1 MPATELQT
9 QRPSLAARFYSQPY
23 LLLILTTLGWG
34 GNAVASRMAV
44 GQISP
49 MTLTSAR
56 WGLVLVLL
64 LVSFRRQIAGALPAL
79 KRQWIAVALMGASG
93 FTVFN
98 ALNYVAAHYTS
109 AVNLSITQGTVPLL
123 VLLGGLVAH
132 RAPVRGRQLAGAA
145 LALVGVAM
153 VASGGSLESLARLR
167 FNIGDLMMFSAC
179 VIYAGYTVAL
189 RDRGNGAG
197 AGQVP
202 FFFGMAIAAFLTSL
216 PLVAIEARTGGFM
229 VPTAKGLGVLVF
241 IALAPS
247 FMSALFFMRAVA
259 LIGPGRAGLF
269 FNLVPV
275 FGALLAV
282 LVLGEPLGLHQVV
295 ALALVLGG
303 IAVAERKSRAKVA
316 AAA

>member
-1 MPATELQT
+1 MPADGSQT
-9 QRPSLAARFYSQPY
+9 QGRALFARLYDQPY

-34 GNAVASRMAV
+34 ANSVASRMAV

-64 LVSFRRQIAGALPAL
+64 LVSFRRKIGEALPL
-79 KRQWIAVALMGASG
+79 VRRQWVAVLLMGACG
-93 FTVFN
+93 FTLFN

-123 VLLGGLVAH
+123 VLLGGLLAH
-132 RAPVRGRQLAGAA
+132 RAPIKGRQLAGAA
-145 LALVGVAM
+145 LALAGVAM
-153 VASGGSLESLARLR
+153 VASGGSLDALMRLR
-167 FNIGDLMMFSAC
+167 FNVGDVMMFTAAA
-179 VIYAGYTVAL
+179 VYAGYTVAL
-189 RDRGNGAG
+189 RDRGDGGGAG
-197 AGQVP
+197 PIP
-202 FFFGMAIAAFLTSL
+202 FFFGMAVAAFLTSL
-216 PLVAIEARTGGFM
+216 PLVAIEAATGGLQA
-229 VPTAKGLGVLVF
+229 PTPKGLAILVF

-259 LIGPGRAGLF
+259 LIGPARAGLF

-303 IAVAERKSRAKVA
+303 IAVAERRGRVPAIA
-316 AAA
+316 

>member
-1 MPATELQT
+1 MPADGSQT
-9 QRPSLAARFYSQPY
+9 SHASLAARFYSQPY

-56 WGLVLVLL
+56 WGIVLL
-64 LVSFRRQIAGALPAL
+64 LLLIAFHRQIGAAWPQL
-79 KRQWIAVALMGASG
+79 KRQWIAVLLMGASG
-93 FTVFN
+93 FTLFN

-132 RAPVRGRQLAGAA
+132 RTPVKGRQLAGAA

-153 VASGGSLESLARLR
+153 VASGGSLDALMRLR
-167 FNIGDLMMFSAC
+167 FNIGDVMMFSAA

-189 RDRGNGAG
+189 RDRGNGGG

-202 FFFGMAIAAFLTSL
+202 FFFGMAVAAFATSL
-216 PLVAIEARTGGFM
+216 PLVAIEVATGGFHL
-229 VPTAKGLGVLVF
+229 PTAKGLLILTF

-259 LIGPGRAGLF
+259 LVGPARAGLF

-282 LVLGEPLGLHQVV
+282 LILGEPLGLYQIA
-295 ALALVLGG
+295 ALVLVLGG
-303 IAVAERKSRAKVA
+303 IAVAERRSRTKA
-316 AAA
+316 ALA

>member
-1 MPATELQT
+1 MPADGSQM
-9 QRPSLAARFYSQPY
+9 QRPSLARRFWCSPY

-56 WGLVLVLL
+56 WGLVLLLL
-64 LVSFRRQIAGALPAL
+64 LVTFHRQIAAALPAL
-79 KRQWIAVALMGASG
+79 RRQWVAVLLMGASG
-93 FTVFN
+93 FTLFN

-132 RAPVRGRQLAGAA
+132 RAPVKGRQLAGAA
-145 LALVGVAM
+145 VALVGVAM
-153 VASGGSLESLARLR
+153 VASGGQLDALMRLR
-167 FNIGDLMMFSAC
+167 FNVGDVMMFAAA

-189 RDRGNGAG
+189 RDRGNGGG
-197 AGQVP
+197 AGQLP
-202 FFFGMAIAAFLTSL
+202 FFFGMAVAAFVTSL
-216 PLVAIEARTGGFM
+216 PLVAIETAMGGFHM
-229 VPTAKGLGVLVF
+229 PTAKGLAILTF

-259 LIGPGRAGLF
+259 LIGPARAGLF

-282 LVLGEPLGLHQVV
+282 LILGEPLGLHQVI

-303 IAVAERKSRAKVA
+303 IVVAERRTKAPA
-316 AAA
+316 LA

>member
-1 MPATELQT
+1 MAADGSHTHH
-9 QRPSLAARFYSQPY
+9 PSLLRQFYSRPY
-23 LLLILTTLGWG
+23 LLLVLTTLGWG
-34 GNAVASRMAV
+34 ANAVASRMAV

-56 WGLVLVLL
+56 WGLVLLL
-64 LVSFRRQIAGALPAL
+64 LLAGFRRQIGSALPAL
-79 KRQWIAVALMGASG
+79 KRRWVAVVLMGASG

-123 VLLGGLVAH
+123 VLLGGLIVH
-132 RAPVRGRQLAGAA
+132 RTPVKGRQLAGAA
-145 LALVGVAM
+145 LALIGVAM
-153 VASGGSLESLARLR
+153 VASGGSLEALMRLR
-167 FNIGDLMMFSAC
+167 FNIGDVMMFTAA

-189 RDRGNGAG
+189 RDRGDGGG

-202 FFFGMAIAAFLTSL
+202 FFFGMAVAAFFTSL
-216 PLVAIEARTGGFM
+216 PLVAAEAATGGFH
-229 VPTAKGLGVLVF
+229 VPTGRGLAILIF

-259 LIGPGRAGLF
+259 LIGPARAGLF

-282 LVLGEPLGLHQVV
+282 LVLGEPFGVHQAI
-295 ALALVLGG
+295 ALAMVLGG
-303 IAVAERKSRAKVA
+303 IAVAERRAPAKGA
-316 AAA
+316 ATA

>member
-1 MPATELQT
+1 MPADGSQMP
-9 QRPSLAARFYSQPY
+9 QRSLAARFYDQPY

-56 WGLVLVLL
+56 WGVVLVLL
-64 LVSFRRQIAGALPAL
+64 LATFHRQIAGALPL
-79 KRQWIAVALMGASG
+79 LRRQWIAVLLMGASG

-109 AVNLSITQGTVPLL
+109 AVNLSITQGTVPML

-132 RAPVRGRQLAGAA
+132 RAPVKGRQLAGAA
-145 LALVGVAM
+145 VALIGVAM
-153 VASGGSLESLARLR
+153 VASGGQIDALLRLR
-167 FNIGDLMMFSAC
+167 FNIGDVMMFTAA
-179 VIYAGYTVAL
+179 VVYAGYTVAL
-189 RDRGNGAG
+189 RDRGGGGG

-202 FFFGMAIAAFLTSL
+202 FFFGLAVAAFLTSL
-216 PLVAIEARTGGFM
+216 PLVAIEAATGGFHA
-229 VPTAKGLGVLVF
+229 PTAKGLAILTF

-259 LIGPGRAGLF
+259 LIGPARAGLF

-295 ALALVLGG
+295 ALMLVLGG
-303 IAVAERKSRAKVA
+303 IAIAERKTAARVA
-316 AAA
+316 AA

>member
-1 MPATELQT
+1 MPADGSQT
-9 QRPSLAARFYSQPY
+9 PHPSLFARFYAQPY

-56 WGLVLVLL
+56 WGLVLLL
-64 LVSFRRQIAGALPAL
+64 LLIGFHRQIGAAWPQLR
-79 KRQWIAVALMGASG
+79 RQWIAVVLMGASG
-93 FTVFN
+93 FTIFN

-123 VLLGGLVAH
+123 VLLGGLIVH
-132 RAPVRGRQLAGAA
+132 KAPVRGRQFAGAA
-145 LALVGVAM
+145 LALMGVAM
-153 VASGGSLESLARLR
+153 VASGGSFDALMRLR
-167 FNIGDLMMFSAC
+167 FNIGDVMMFTAA

-189 RDRGNGAG
+189 RDRGNGGG

-202 FFFGMAIAAFLTSL
+202 FFFGMAVAAFLTSL
-216 PLVAIEARTGGFM
+216 PLVAIEVATGGFHP
-229 VPTAKGLGVLVF
+229 PTLKGLLILTF

-259 LIGPGRAGLF
+259 LVGPARAGLF

-282 LVLGEPLGLHQVV
+282 LILGEPLGLHQVV
-295 ALALVLGG
+295 ALGLVLGG
-303 IAVAERKSRAKVA
+303 IAVAERRSRSQALA
-316 AAA
+316 

>member
-1 MPATELQT
+1 MPADGSQIEHA
-9 QRPSLAARFYSQPY
+9 SLARRLWSSPY

-34 GNAVASRMAV
+34 GNVVAARLAV

-56 WGLVLVLL
+56 WGLVLLLL
-64 LVSFRRQIAGALPAL
+64 LVSFHRQIGAALPAL
-79 KRQWIAVALMGASG
+79 RRQWIAVTLMGASG

-109 AVNLSITQGTVPLL
+109 AVNLAITQGTVPLL

-132 RAPVRGRQLAGAA
+132 RAPVKPRQLGGAA
-145 LALVGVAM
+145 LALVGVAI
-153 VASGGSLESLARLR
+153 VASGGSLHALAGLR
-167 FNIGDLMMFSAC
+167 FNIGDLMMFAAA

-189 RDRGNGAG
+189 RDRGNGGG
-197 AGQVP
+197 AGQIP
-202 FFFGMAIAAFLTSL
+202 FFFGMAVAAFLTSL
-216 PLVAIEARTGGFM
+216 PLVAIEAAAGGLHMPTG
-229 VPTAKGLGVLVF
+229 KGLGVLTYV
-241 IALAPS
+241 ALAPS
-247 FMSALFFMRAVA
+247 FMSALFFMRAVH
-259 LIGPGRAGLF
+259 LIGPARAGLF

-282 LVLGEPLGLHQVV
+282 LILGEPLGLHQVA

-303 IAVAERKSRAKVA
+303 IAVAERKGRA
-316 AAA
+316 AARAAA

>member
-1 MPATELQT
+1 MAAADGSQAH
-9 QRPSLAARFYSQPY
+9 QPSLAARFYAQPY

-34 GNAVASRMAV
+34 ANAVASRMAV
-44 GQISP
+44 GQITP

-64 LVSFRRQIAGALPAL
+64 LAGFHRQIGRALPAL
-79 KRQWIAVALMGASG
+79 RRQWAPVVLMGASG
-93 FTVFN
+93 FTIFN

-132 RAPVRGRQLAGAA
+132 RTPVRGRQLAGAA

-153 VASGGSLESLARLR
+153 VASGGSLEALMRLR
-167 FNIGDLMMFSAC
+167 FNIGDVMMFTAA

-189 RDRGNGAG
+189 RDRGDGGG

-202 FFFGMAIAAFLTSL
+202 FFFGMAVAAFITSV
-216 PLVAIEARTGGFM
+216 PLVAGEALTGGFHM
-229 VPTAKGLGVLVF
+229 PTGKGLAILVF
-241 IALAPS
+241 IALVPS

-259 LIGPGRAGLF
+259 LIGPARAGLF

-282 LVLGEPLGLHQVV
+282 LVLGEPFGLHQGV

-303 IAVAERKSRAKVA
+303 IAVAERRSKAPA
-316 AAA
+316 L

>member
-1 MPATELQT
+1 MPADGSQT
-9 QRPSLAARFYSQPY
+9 PQRSLAARLYDQPY

-56 WGLVLVLL
+56 WGLVLLLL

-79 KRQWIAVALMGASG
+79 RRQWVVVLLMGGSG
-93 FTVFN
+93 FTLFN

-123 VLLGGLVAH
+123 VLLGGLAVH
-132 RAPVRGRQLAGAA
+132 RAPVRGRQFAGAA
-145 LALVGVAM
+145 VALIGVAM
-153 VASGGSLESLARLR
+153 VASGGQLDALMRLR
-167 FNIGDLMMFSAC
+167 FNIGDVMMFTAAI
-179 VIYAGYTVAL
+179 VYAGYTVAL
-189 RDRGNGAG
+189 RDRGDGGG

-202 FFFGMAIAAFLTSL
+202 FFFGMAVAAFATSL
-216 PLVAIEARTGGFM
+216 PLLAIEMASGGLHA
-229 VPTAKGLGVLVF
+229 PTLKGLAILTF
-241 IALAPS
+241 IALVPS

-259 LIGPGRAGLF
+259 LIGPARAGLF

-282 LVLGEPLGLHQVV
+282 LILGEPLGLYQVA

-303 IAVAERKSRAKVA
+303 IAVAER
-316 AAA
+316 